1 MYAIAQTVLD
11 LVITIAPSF
20 PFTALDPDRAVWRF
34 SLTPVP
40 FCHGRIL
47 YIIDKES
54 AMKIS
59 HECRQQKFLRNVL
72 AMMCLSVMA
81 LLVGCDQQ
89 GSTDKAEQQ
98 VERAADTAEQKIDQA
113 KDQAEKEIDAA
124 KESVTDTTRAAGDAV
139 DDAAI
144 TTKIKSAIL
153 TDPLLSGSRI
163 EVTTVN
169 GVVTLRG
176 TVNEEPDI
184 ARAIE
189 VANTQRGVK
198 GVQSELVVQ
207 LGQ

>member
-1 MYAIAQTVLD
+1 MYATEQTTLD
-11 LVITIAPSF
+11 LVITIVPSF
-20 PFTALDPDRAVWRF
+20 QFIALDPDRAVWRF
-34 SLTPVP
+34 SLSTMP
-40 FCHGRIL
+40 FCHGAYSL
-47 YIIDKES
+47 HHCKES
-54 AMKIS
+54 AMKIF
-59 HECRQQKFLRNVL
+59 HVCRQQKFLRNVL

-124 KESVTDTTRAAGDAV
+124 KESVTDTTRAAGDAA

-153 TDPLLSGSRI
+153 TDPLLSGAQI

-207 LGQ
+207 LSQ